1 MFSPIEGVQDPFHR
15 QPGGAGLAADGTL
28 RSGRVREDEMQVGD
42 RVQMRDTGRTGTIA
56 AVDAGEGVPVYTVL
70 FDVAPDAGV
79 GPAPPL
85 ESEPATMVP
94 GLPAEAL
101 EAIA

>member
-1 MFSPIEGVQDPFHR
+1 M
-15 QPGGAGLAADGTL
+15 AADGTP
-28 RSGRVREDEMQVGD
+28 RSGRAREDEMRVGD
-42 RVQMRDTGRTGTIA
+42 RAQMKDGGRTGTVA

-70 FDVAPDAGV
+70 FDAPPDAGV

-94 GLPAEAL
+94 GLPAEAF
-101 EAIA
+101 EPTA